1 MKRLRL
7 IFLVFAVALFVAC
20 FAFGQGGIAQKG
32 VPAFAKS
39 QAIVNVRGAA
49 AQNQI
54 GKPVEIEGFYYDGS
68 IPMLI
73 DDFQRV
79 TVNMPIPSDSYV
91 PLVGTLPKGLQNGA
105 RIRMRQGILDRPS
118 AKDPAY
124 VRGEPTVLRLGANVT
139 YAMLR
144 PTSYQVLTQPVLTY
158 TIQPGIVRLTNRY
171 AVLISGGINA
181 ANNHLRYW
189 NDLKAMYVILLNN
202 GYPSGNIVVLYADG
216 VARDASM
223 PVNYSA
229 TAANIS
235 TVFNLL
241 AGRMTSSDR
250 LYIFTTNHGG
260 SNVLCLWNSTSIST
274 TAFGTEVNKI
284 TNYDRILITMEQCFS
299 GSFIPSLTAARRTV
313 MTACSATE
321 SSWARA
327 GLVYD
332 EFTFWYFAALTGSKP
347 DGTGAVNADTNGDGK
362 ISIVE
367 AYNFARSHDGASETP
382 YFEDDGV
389 APGHSG
395 AMPAGGDGV
404 QSATIFVR

>member
-1 MKRLRL
+1 
-7 IFLVFAVALFVAC
+7 
-20 FAFGQGGIAQKG
+20 
-32 VPAFAKS
+32 
-39 QAIVNVRGAA
+39 
-49 AQNQI
+49 
-54 GKPVEIEGFYYDGS
+54 
-68 IPMLI
+68 
-73 DDFQRV
+73 
-79 TVNMPIPSDSYV
+79 
-91 PLVGTLPKGLQNGA
+91 
-105 RIRMRQGILDRPS
+105 
-118 AKDPAY
+118 
-124 VRGEPTVLRLGANVT
+124 
-139 YAMLR
+139 
-144 PTSYQVLTQPVLTY
+144 
-158 TIQPGIVRLTNRY
+158 
-171 AVLISGGINA
+171 
-181 ANNHLRYW
+181 
-189 NDLKAMYVILLNN
+189 
-202 GYPSGNIVVLYADG
+202 
-216 VARDASM
+216 
-223 PVNYSA
+223 
-229 TAANIS
+229 
-235 TVFNLL
+235 
-241 AGRMTSSDR
+241 
-250 LYIFTTNHGG
+250 
-260 SNVLCLWNSTSIST
+260 
-274 TAFGTEVNKI
+274 VNKI